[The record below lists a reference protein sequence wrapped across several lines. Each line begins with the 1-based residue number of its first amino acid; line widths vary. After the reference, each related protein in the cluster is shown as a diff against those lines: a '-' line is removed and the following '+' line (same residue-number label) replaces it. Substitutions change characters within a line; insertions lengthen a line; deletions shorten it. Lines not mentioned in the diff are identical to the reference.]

1 MRRGERLPAG
11 RRDPAHDPG
20 RLRRLRADVR
30 LAEHHRG
37 PRPARPHLRTAL
49 RPAPAPAARPAD
61 GVRPPVRQGV
71 GPSPGGRPGRAP
83 GAVPHAGGDR
93 GFLAAGLVL
102 AVLLGALLGLVG
114 HDADAG
120 LGAAGIATLGM
131 FFLAGRALVR
141 EPRRLAGVSLAPRR
155 TGPVPEPAPG
165 SRPRPGQIWF
175 AYVPFEEG
183 HDGKDRPCLV
193 LRCGPRA
200 VEVLKITSQDKS
212 RFPRQY
218 RALRLPGEDGR
229 QSWLQ
234 LEGPRRIGYDAFRR
248 PVGVSPG
255 DAWDEVSHA
264 ARGGRGRA
272 AERVPGPG
280 VPGGR
285 ALRSSGPG
293 RSPAPR
299 PPVWAGGVREPR
311 PPAGRPP

>member
-1 MRRGERLPAG
+1 MDEETVR
-11 RRDPAHDPG
+11 G
-20 RLRRLRADVR
+20 RLRSRAAGAGTGC
-30 LAEHHRG
+30 LLGGAT
-37 PRPARPHLRTAL
+37 LLMT
-49 RPAPAPAARPAD
+49 
-61 GVRPPVRQGV
+61 PVAFAGFV
-71 GPSPGGRPGRAP
+71 LMSAWLNTTVVPGLPGRTSALP
-83 GAVPHAGGDR
+83 SALLLLPLLALLTAYGHQFARASARRRTGGPVALPALYRTLAVTGV
-93 GFLAAGLVL
+93 FLAAGLVL
-102 AVLLGALLGLVG
+102 TVLLGALLGLVG

-141 EPRRLAGVSLAPRR
+141 EPRRLAGVPLAPRR

-200 VEVLKITSQDKS
+200 AEVLKITSQDKS

-255 DAWDEVSHA
+255 DAWDEVSRRH
-264 ARGGRGRA
+264 
-272 AERVPGPG
+272 G
-280 VPGGR
+280 V
-285 ALRSSGPG
+285 
-293 RSPAPR
+293 
-299 PPVWAGGVREPR
+299 AG
-311 PPAGRPP
+311 AGR

>member
-1 MRRGERLPAG
+1 MRSRAAGAGSGCLLGGATLLVTPVAFAGFVLMSAWLNTTVVPGLPGRTSALPSALLLLPLLALLTAYGHQFARASARRRAGGPVALPALY
-11 RRDPAHDPG
+11 RT
-20 RLRRLRADVR
+20 
-30 LAEHHRG
+30 LAV
-37 PRPARPHLRTAL
+37 T
-49 RPAPAPAARPAD
+49 
-61 GVRPPVRQGV
+61 GV
-71 GPSPGGRPGRAP
+71 
-83 GAVPHAGGDR
+83 
-93 GFLAAGLVL
+93 FLAAGLVL
-102 AVLLGALLGLVG
+102 TVLLDLVG

-200 VEVLKITSQDKS
+200 AEVLKITSQDKS

-255 DAWDEVSHA
+255 DAWDEVSRRH
-264 ARGGRGRA
+264 
-272 AERVPGPG
+272 G
-280 VPGGR
+280 V
-285 ALRSSGPG
+285 
-293 RSPAPR
+293 
-299 PPVWAGGVREPR
+299 AG
-311 PPAGRPP
+311 AGR